1 MMGDSWRACAGEAAV
16 RLWAAG
22 PADVEM
28 ERAGASEYM
37 ALLTA
42 AGTYTIKATLDG
54 NMLPGM
60 PLIKPPFAS
69 YSSLSKNDSIADED
83 SFAQEG
89 QRWAPAAGP

>member
-1 MMGDSWRACAGEAAV
+1 MDNGGICAGEAAV
-16 RLWAAG
+16 RVWAAG

-54 NMLPGM
+54 HMLPGM
-60 PLIKPPFAS
+60 PLHRFLSNAS
-69 YSSLSKNDSIADED
+69 YCSL
-83 SFAQEG
+83 
-89 QRWAPAAGP
+89 